1 MVNWDGKYS
10 TADGLLYGDKPSGII
25 DLATD
30 RFPDRLGHILCLGD
44 GEGRQSRALAERGFN
59 VTAIDFSE
67 VATNRARQQDQ
78 KRGLAVNRL
87 IGNAAQPPEP
97 EMAIDSCFLCFL
109 HFSVAERQACFR
121 WLKQALPLSGLLFLE
136 GFGPDQPHYR
146 AKYMSGGPE
155 QADLLY
161 DTTILKDEL
170 AEFTVHHQFCA
181 EVILDDGPG
190 HQGLA
195 QITQMICE
203 KVR

>member
-1 MVNWDGKYS
+1 MVNWDRKYS
-10 TADGLLYGDKPSGII
+10 TTDGLLYGDSPSGII

-44 GEGRQSRALAERGFN
+44 GEGRQSRALAERGFT

-67 VATNRARQQDQ
+67 VATNRARLQDQ

-87 IGNAAQPPEP
+87 IGDAAQPPEP
-97 EMAIDSCFLCFL
+97 GTAIDSCFLCYL
-109 HFSVAERQACFR
+109 HFSVTERHACFR
-121 WLKQALPLSGLLFLE
+121 WLKQALPPGGLLFLE
-136 GFGPDQPHYR
+136 GFGPDQPQYR
-146 AKYMSGGPE
+146 EKYASGGPE
-155 QADLLY
+155 QVDLLY
-161 DTTILKDEL
+161 DAAILKDEL
-170 AEFTVHHQFCA
+170 AEFTVHHQLCS

-203 KVR
+203 KMS

>member
-109 HFSVAERQACFR
+109 HFLLQ
-121 WLKQALPLSGLLFLE
+121 SGKPVSA
-136 GFGPDQPHYR
+136 G
-146 AKYMSGGPE
+146 
-155 QADLLY
+155 
-161 DTTILKDEL
+161 
-170 AEFTVHHQFCA
+170 
-181 EVILDDGPG
+181 
-190 HQGLA
+190 
-195 QITQMICE
+195 
-203 KVR
+203 